1 MDRVWTLV
9 GLVGAVAVLL
19 FLVFVIESEIHAKIS
34 ELKKRHQL
42 RKLEKELDKAIDNFN
57 VSNDEFLKM
66 LEEFDEEV
74 NKDDGNTNI

>member
-42 RKLEKELDKAIDNFN
+42 KAIDNFN

-66 LEEFDEEV
+66 LEEFDEEEE
-74 NKDDGNTNI
+74 NNENTNI